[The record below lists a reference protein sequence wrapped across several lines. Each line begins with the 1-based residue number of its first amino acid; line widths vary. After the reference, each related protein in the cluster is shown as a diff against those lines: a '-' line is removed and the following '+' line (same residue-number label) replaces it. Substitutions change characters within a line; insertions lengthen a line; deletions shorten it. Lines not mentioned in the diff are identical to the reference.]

1 MLNAASVKEELKNY
15 ITARTPLVIIN
26 TNERERVERILR
38 EITDESGTEIWYYT
52 DARQVRVFG
61 RRSSGDQAFLDAKN
75 DPLSFFLDKMK
86 KGRNITAVLGDVR
99 KISEENIYSH
109 QLMNLLYTARET
121 NGTVILV
128 TGDAVWARI
137 SSFGMMITLELPDT
151 EERIR
156 QIEAFIAKY
165 KGRFEVEWDKR
176 DILKAAAVL
185 RGFSE
190 VQIENIL
197 SAEIVSMETLKKER
211 ISRLGS
217 QKQKL
222 YGQMDSV
229 KYIQTPERIAS
240 AGMENLKEWLE
251 DRKNVFFAPE
261 ELLKKYDLKAPKGIL
276 LVGVPGCG
284 KSLTAKMVASEWGLP
299 LFRFDIGSV
308 YNKWVGESEKKMREA
323 LQFID
328 NVSPCVLWIDEIE
341 KVLAATDSGNETG
354 KRVLGEFLF
363 WIQETDSKVF
373 MVATANNVTLLP
385 YELYRKGRFSE
396 IFFTD
401 LPQSRERAAAF
412 RQYISRSLHQEVPAG
427 LLTELVELSEGFSYA
442 DIEITVKNVAQDM
455 LNEDLKNEAAVHG
468 ELIQD
473 RLIREV
479 GDIIPIS
486 RSNPEIV
493 ERIRQWGRER
503 ARNVSLPATTAIVEP
518 G

>member
-1 MLNAASVKEELKNY
+1 
-15 ITARTPLVIIN
+15 
-26 TNERERVERILR
+26 
-38 EITDESGTEIWYYT
+38 
-52 DARQVRVFG
+52 
-61 RRSSGDQAFLDAKN
+61 
-75 DPLSFFLDKMK
+75 
-86 KGRNITAVLGDVR
+86 
-99 KISEENIYSH
+99 
-109 QLMNLLYTARET
+109 MNLLYTARET

-137 SSFGMMITLELPDT
+137 ASFGMMIALGLPDT

-156 QIEAFIAKY
+156 QIEVFISKY
-165 KGRFEVEWDKR
+165 KDRFEVEWDKR

-197 SAEIVSMETLKKER
+197 SAEIVSMEMLRKDR

-222 YGQMDSV
+222 YGQIGSV

-251 DRKNVFFAPE
+251 ERKNVFFAPE

-284 KSLTAKMVASEWGLP
+284 KSMTAKMVASEWGLP

-308 YNKWVGESEKKMREA
+308 YDKWVGESEKKMREA

-341 KVLAATDSGNETG
+341 KVLATGDSGNETG

-373 MVATANNVTLLP
+373 MVATANNVALLP

-401 LPQSRERAAAF
+401 LPQRRERAAAF
-412 RQYISRSLHQEVPAG
+412 SQYISRSLHQEAPDS
-427 LLTELVELSEGFSYA
+427 LLAELVDLSEGFSYA
-442 DIEITVKNVAQDM
+442 DIEITVKNVAQDI
-455 LNEDLKNEAAVHG
+455 LNEDLKNEDGTDSVA
-468 ELIQD
+468 IQD
-473 RLIREV
+473 RLIREA

-486 RSNPEIV
+486 QSNPEIV
-493 ERIRQWGRER
+493 ERIRKWGRER
-503 ARNVSLPATTAIVEP
+503 ARNVSLPAASGNVEP